1 VIKGYEKMLIQSGAV
16 RIATTLHTRFA
27 LRNGSYSYVYVDHGD
42 LICQPETNKVLVDA
56 VGQYI
61 RQYFHPDRTILVNVD
76 SKASPQL
83 TGAIAVAAEYR
94 QIVVLPEATHREE
107 RGLKLRVRMPIE
119 INPGDKIV
127 IVDDVLTP
135 NDFTALRVADLVRGH
150 LREKFGTAEN
160 EVYLVVGLV
169 REPDEAV
176 PQLRDRGIEVRS
188 LTTLG
193 AVIRGAWPKLD
204 SDQRQRLLDEFP
216 TLPQDAEIRELV
228 QT

>member
-1 VIKGYEKMLIQSGAV
+1 MSTLRRV
-16 RIATTLHTRFA
+16 RSSPA
-27 LRNGSYSYVYVDHGD
+27 LSRWRPSIGRSSYSPKRH
-42 LICQPETNKVLVDA
+42 
-56 VGQYI
+56 
-61 RQYFHPDRTILVNVD
+61 
-76 SKASPQL
+76 
-83 TGAIAVAAEYR
+83 
-94 QIVVLPEATHREE
+94 
-107 RGLKLRVRMPIE
+107 
-119 INPGDKIV
+119 
-127 IVDDVLTP
+127 
-135 NDFTALRVADLVRGH
+135 
-150 LREKFGTAEN
+150 TAEN
-160 EVYLVVGLV
+160 AVYLVVGLV

>member
-1 VIKGYEKMLIQSGAV
+1 MVQLSKIRGMDYLSQFTTRPRRAAARKDRSNRALEAVIKGYEKMLIQSGAV

-94 QIVVLPEATHREE
+94 QIVVLPEATHRRE
-107 RGLKLRVRMPIE
+107 RGLSGGRTC
-119 INPGDKIV
+119 PG
-127 IVDDVLTP
+127 
-135 NDFTALRVADLVRGH
+135 AR
-150 LREKFGTAEN
+150 
-160 EVYLVVGLV
+160 
-169 REPDEAV
+169 
-176 PQLRDRGIEVRS
+176 RS
-188 LTTLG
+188 G
-193 AVIRGAWPKLD
+193 AAAP
-204 SDQRQRLLDEFP
+204 
-216 TLPQDAEIRELV
+216 
-228 QT
+228 